1 MNNKHPENEELIG
14 PVIFTLPAFGL
25 VMILHLD
32 SLDGTLRIG
41 RLAETTKKHSPH
53 LRSALTRANCILR
66 DIIKA
71 SIAAC
76 ALLLA
81 TSSLAEREL
90 GDLGGV
96 GNVQFENSCSPEVQ
110 GELMRGH
117 ALLHSMFYDEAIAV
131 LNGVATKD
139 ANCAMAHWGV
149 AMAYY
154 RPFWPPTPEE
164 LKNGAAALA
173 KAKEVEKASQRE
185 KDFIAALEVF
195 YKDAETVPHPERA
208 KALEKAMAELAGK
221 YPNDVEAQA
230 STR

>member
-1 MNNKHPENEELIG
+1 MK
-14 PVIFTLPAFGL
+14 T
-25 VMILHLD
+25 
-32 SLDGTLRIG
+32 
-41 RLAETTKKHSPH
+41 
-53 LRSALTRANCILR
+53 
-66 DIIKA
+66 

-76 ALLLA
+76 ALVLA
-81 TSSLAEREL
+81 TSSLAALADREL

-96 GNVQFENSCSPEVQ
+96 GKVQFENGCSKEVQ
-110 GELMRGH
+110 DDLMRGH

-154 RPFWPPTPEE
+154 HPLWAPPTPEE

-195 YKDAETVPHPERA
+195 YKDAESVPHAERA
-208 KALEKAMAELAGK
+208 KAFEKAMGELAGK
-221 YPNDVEAQA
+221 YPDDVG
-230 STR
+230 